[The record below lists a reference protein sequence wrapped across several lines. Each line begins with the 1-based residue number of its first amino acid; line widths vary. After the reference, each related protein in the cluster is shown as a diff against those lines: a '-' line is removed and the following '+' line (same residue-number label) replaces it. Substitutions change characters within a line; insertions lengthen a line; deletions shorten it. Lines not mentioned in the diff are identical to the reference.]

1 MSSLRREGRE
11 AAVQYLYSL
20 DQNAA
25 PDASRLELFWSV
37 HQAGPGARKF
47 AESLV
52 GGVVSRQREIDE
64 RLVKALANWALDRLE
79 VVDRNVLRLAIYEM
93 FFCLDTPPIVA
104 INEAIE
110 VARRLGTPDSPR
122 FINGVLDELK
132 KQLTRPLRT
141 PAGSLR
147 PGGAPPARSPQAPAP
162 AEDGPVLPGTGRMR
176 KEP

>member
-11 AAVQYLYSL
+11 AAVQFLYSL
-20 DQNAA
+20 DQNPA
-25 PDASRLELFWSV
+25 PDPSSFDLFWSV

-47 AESLV
+47 AEALV
-52 GGVVSRQREIDE
+52 NGVVSRHREIDQ
-64 RLVKALANWALDRLE
+64 RLVKALDNWALDRLE

-93 FFCLDTPPIVA
+93 FFCLDTPPVVA

-122 FINGVLDELK
+122 FVNGVLDELK

-141 PAGSLR
+141 PAGSGPKKTEPAAGPGPESPR
-147 PGGAPPARSPQAPAP
+147 PEPGPPS
-162 AEDGPVLPGTGRMR
+162 DS
-176 KEP
+176 

>member
-20 DQNAA
+20 DQNPAPHPAA
-25 PDASRLELFWSV
+25 LELFWSV

-52 GGVVSRQREIDE
+52 GGVVSRRREIDE
-64 RLVKALANWALDRLE
+64 HLVKALANWALDRLE

-93 FFCLDTPPIVA
+93 FFCLETPPIVA

-110 VARRLGTPDSPR
+110 VSRRLGTPDSPR

-141 PAGSLR
+141 PM
-147 PGGAPPARSPQAPAP
+147 PPAPPAPSGPAP
-162 AEDGPVLPGTGRMR
+162 QPADG
-176 KEP
+176 

>member
-11 AAVQYLYSL
+11 AAVQFLYSL
-20 DQNAA
+20 DQNPA
-25 PDASRLELFWSV
+25 PEPSRLELFWSV

-52 GGVVSRQREIDE
+52 KGVLARQREIDE
-64 RLVKALANWALDRLE
+64 RLVRALANWALERLE

-93 FFCLDTPPIVA
+93 FFCLETPPIVA

-110 VARRLGTPDSPR
+110 VSRRLGTPDSPR
-122 FINGVLDELK
+122 FVNGVLDELK

-141 PAGSLR
+141 PAGAA
-147 PGGAPPARSPQAPAP
+147 GAPVAATPAAA
-162 AEDGPVLPGTGRMR
+162 ATGRASDTADTPSDSDAGR
-176 KEP
+176 DD

>member
-11 AAVQYLYSL
+11 AAVQFLYSL
-20 DQNAA
+20 DQNPA
-25 PDASRLELFWSV
+25 PEASRFELFWSV

-52 GGVVSRQREIDE
+52 QGVLGQRKDIDR
-64 RLVKALANWALDRLE
+64 RLVQALDNWALDRLE

-122 FINGVLDELK
+122 FVNGVLDELK
-132 KQLTRPLRT
+132 KQLTRPLRS
-141 PAGSLR
+141 PAA
-147 PGGAPPARSPQAPAP
+147 GASPAKAT
-162 AEDGPVLPGTGRMR
+162 DT
-176 KEP
+176 

>member
-11 AAVQYLYSL
+11 AAVQFLYSL
-20 DQNAA
+20 EQNPA
-25 PDASRLELFWSV
+25 PGASSFDLFWSV
-37 HQAGPGARKF
+37 HQGGPGARKF
-47 AESLV
+47 AEALV
-52 GGVVSRQREIDE
+52 NGVVSRRKEIDQ

-93 FFCLDTPPIVA
+93 FFCLDTPPVVA

-122 FINGVLDELK
+122 FVNGVLDELK

-141 PAGSLR
+141 PAGTG
-147 PGGAPPARSPQAPAP
+147 PHAPDAAADP
-162 AEDGPVLPGTGRMR
+162 
-176 KEP
+176 EPPHQEADPSSAT

>member
-11 AAVQYLYSL
+11 AAVQFLYSL
-20 DQNAA
+20 DQNPA
-25 PDASRLELFWSV
+25 PEASRFDLFWSV
-37 HQAGPGARKF
+37 HQAGAGARQF

-52 GGVVSRQREIDE
+52 NGVLSQRRDIDR
-64 RLVKALANWALDRLE
+64 RLVKALDNWALDRLE

-122 FINGVLDELK
+122 FVNGVLDRLK
-132 KQLTRPLRT
+132 QQLTRPLRT
-141 PAGSLR
+141 GAGS
-147 PGGAPPARSPQAPAP
+147 APPREPEAVPGRDSPPKHP
-162 AEDGPVLPGTGRMR
+162 
-176 KEP
+176 

>member
-11 AAVQYLYSL
+11 AAVQFLYSL
-20 DQNAA
+20 EQNPA
-25 PDASRLELFWSV
+25 PGASNFDLFWSV

-52 GGVVSRQREIDE
+52 HGVVARRPEID
-64 RLVKALANWALDRLE
+64 RHLVKALDNWALDRLE

-93 FFCLDTPPIVA
+93 FFCLETPPIVA

-122 FINGVLDELK
+122 FVNGVLDELK

-141 PAGSLR
+141 AGR
-147 PGGAPPARSPQAPAP
+147 PAPPPSDTDSAPGPSSP
-162 AEDGPVLPGTGRMR
+162 R
-176 KEP
+176 